1 MNDNFVQSRIHS
13 TGTGATATFLA
24 KLLSQPGLTDDQL
37 TTTLFLAVLS
47 RNATADELAAARTE
61 LQSGGA
67 AQHRQN
73 AEDLLWTLFNKVDFV
88 FNY

>member
-1 MNDNFVQSRIHS
+1 M
-13 TGTGATATFLA
+13 TLA
-24 KLLSQPGLTDDQL
+24 
-37 TTTLFLAVLS
+37 LAQ
-47 RNATADELAAARTE
+47 

-67 AQHRQN
+67 AQRKPN